1 MKMSKNQL
9 LLHTKATALNKIRK
23 ICHPKYNGFSQWP
36 EDGSYGEQR
45 SEMIIEIIEELE
57 KNLIKI
63 KKKFNQNHD
72 RKTYKF

>member
-36 EDGSYGEQR
+36 EDGSYQEQKA
-45 SEMIIEIIEELE
+45 EMITEIIEELE

-63 KKKFNQNHD
+63 KKKFSEKN
-72 RKTYKF
+72 K